1 MDPYFILFIAI
12 ALASWG
18 ISALLNHR
26 FKQYSK
32 VYLPLTGRE
41 VAEKMLREGS
51 RKVLAVTFLKK
62 HVMRNLIKVKNPG
75 LTKLNNREYLNLMT
89 RTGGWIDTIGFA
101 ALGIEEEAMTR
112 YNQLLEMLGNLVA
125 HSYAQAETPE
135 MAELEK
141 QRDALGLYIID
152 NVRNAQNVTIANVAA
167 AARALWPDLKPYEKF
182 YSLPN
187 QQETMMLDGMT
198 RDLKSEK
205 NAPYV
210 ATLGLTTFVDELEA
224 LNDRYEQLTTQRTSQ
239 RNAEKMPDGDTVRK
253 EMDQLYDYITTVAF
267 CESVAKPTQAT
278 AHFISELNAVID
290 EINALYNQRTG
301 QTKKKDD
308 ETPLPPP
315 STDTEPGTTP
325 EPTPTPDPE
334 PTPDPTPDTGE
345 DDDDEGGLAG

>member
-1 MDPYFILFIAI
+1 
-12 ALASWG
+12 
-18 ISALLNHR
+18 
-26 FKQYSK
+26 
-32 VYLPLTGRE
+32 
-41 VAEKMLREGS
+41 
-51 RKVLAVTFLKK
+51 
-62 HVMRNLIKVKNPG
+62 MRNLIKLKNPG

-101 ALGIEEEAMTR
+101 ALGIEAEAMTR
-112 YNQLLEMLGNLVA
+112 YNQLLDQLGNLVA
-125 HSYAQAETPE
+125 HSYAQTETPE

-152 NVRNAQNVTIANVAA
+152 NVRNAQNVPIASAA
-167 AARALWPDLKPYEKF
+167 DAAKNLWFDLKPYEKF

-253 EMDQLYDYITTVAF
+253 EMDLLYDYITTVAF
-267 CESVAKPTQAT
+267 CESVAKPTDAT
-278 AHFISELNAVID
+278 ARFISELNAVID
-290 EINALYNQRTG
+290 EINALYNQRMG
-301 QTKKKDD
+301 LTKKTDE
-308 ETPLPPP
+308 ETPLPPA
-315 STDTEPGTTP
+315 TDSGTTEPSEPETPGTGGDDNGGTT
-325 EPTPTPDPE
+325 
-334 PTPDPTPDTGE
+334 PTPDPTPDPDTGGD

>member
-1 MDPYFILFIAI
+1 M
-12 ALASWG
+12 
-18 ISALLNHR
+18 
-26 FKQYSK
+26 
-32 VYLPLTGRE
+32 
-41 VAEKMLREGS
+41 
-51 RKVLAVTFLKK
+51 
-62 HVMRNLIKVKNPG
+62 
-75 LTKLNNREYLNLMT
+75 NNREYLNLMT

-253 EMDQLYDYITTVAF
+253 EMDLLYDYITTVAF

-278 AHFISELNAVID
+278 ARFISELNAVID

-301 QTKKKDD
+301 QTKKTDE
-308 ETPLPPP
+308 ETPLPPA
-315 STDTEPGTTP
+315 TDPDNSGTTEPSEPETPGTGGDENGGTT
-325 EPTPTPDPE
+325 
-334 PTPDPTPDTGE
+334 PTPDPTPDPDTGGE

>member
-1 MDPYFILFIAI
+1 
-12 ALASWG
+12 
-18 ISALLNHR
+18 
-26 FKQYSK
+26 
-32 VYLPLTGRE
+32 
-41 VAEKMLREGS
+41 
-51 RKVLAVTFLKK
+51 
-62 HVMRNLIKVKNPG
+62 MRNLIKVKNPG

-112 YNQLLEMLGNLVA
+112 YNQLLEMMGNLVA

-182 YSLPN
+182 YSMPN
-187 QQETMMLDGMT
+187 QQETMMVNGMVE
-198 RDLKSEK
+198 DLKNEK

-210 ATLGLTTFVDELEA
+210 ATLGLTSYVDELA
-224 LNDRYEQLTTQRTSQ
+224 TVNTRYAELTSQRTSQ
-239 RNAEKMPDGDTVRK
+239 RNAEKTADSATLRK

-267 CESVAKPTQAT
+267 CESVAKPTDAT
-278 AHFISELNAVID
+278 ARFISELNAVID
-290 EINALYNQRTG
+290 EINALYNQRMG
-301 QTKKKDD
+301 LTKKTDE
-308 ETPLPPP
+308 ETPLPPA
-315 STDTEPGTTP
+315 TDSGTTTPTEPETPGTGGDDSGGTD
-325 EPTPTPDPE
+325 PTPTPDPGGG
-334 PTPDPTPDTGE
+334 D

>member
-1 MDPYFILFIAI
+1 
-12 ALASWG
+12 
-18 ISALLNHR
+18 
-26 FKQYSK
+26 
-32 VYLPLTGRE
+32 
-41 VAEKMLREGS
+41 
-51 RKVLAVTFLKK
+51 
-62 HVMRNLIKVKNPG
+62 MRNLIKVKNPG

-224 LNDRYEQLTTQRTSQ
+224 LNNRYEQLTTQRTSQ

-278 AHFISELNAVID
+278 ARFISELNAVID
-290 EINALYNQRTG
+290 EINALYNQRMG
-301 QTKKKDD
+301 LTKKTDE
-308 ETPLPPP
+308 ETPLPPA
-315 STDTEPGTTP
+315 TDSGTTTPTEPETPGTGGDDNGGTT
-325 EPTPTPDPE
+325 
-334 PTPDPTPDTGE
+334 PTPDPTPDPDTGGD